1 MFKRPTF
8 RPSYQQ
14 TVSSDPNGECCV
26 FGRTMVLSG
35 LPDHSLDIKEG
46 QGRGGGGTWQTLN
59 NRYVRPSELLSLCDC
74 ESDRAILARVS
85 KGEAPDKLHASVR
98 QRSYTIIHLRGSR
111 LRDKAFRPWL
121 RKDFG
126 EAADRNK
133 NDAGKKNNRA
143 PSQ

>member
-1 MFKRPTF
+1 MGK
-8 RPSYQQ
+8 
-14 TVSSDPNGECCV
+14 
-26 FGRTMVLSG
+26 VLSEDQEPSIQKR
-35 LPDHSLDIKEG
+35 LALMASPALLSFIDELKAYPSPQPQSPL
-46 QGRGGGGTWQTLN
+46 RQTLN

-85 KGEAPDKLHASVR
+85 KGEAPHKLHASVR

-121 RKDFG
+121 KKDFG